1 MWCKEINWVNFVI
14 LYFIIIV
21 KDGDKFCYFDIC
33 NCDDY
38 DSCILLFGWCCS
50 DNDCLRDILK
60 KEELVL

>member
-1 MWCKEINWVNFVI
+1 M
-14 LYFIIIV
+14 

-38 DSCILLFGWCCS
+38 DSCIWLFGWCCS
-50 DNDCLRDILK
+50 DNDCLKDILK